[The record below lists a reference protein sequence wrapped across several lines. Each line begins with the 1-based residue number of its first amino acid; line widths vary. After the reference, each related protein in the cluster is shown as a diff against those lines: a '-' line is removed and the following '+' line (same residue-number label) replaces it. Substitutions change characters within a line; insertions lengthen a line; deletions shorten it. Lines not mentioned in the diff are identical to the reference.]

1 VRSAF
6 AYVGTPGGISFGELA
21 VRTTAAHPTAKFMEF
36 ALYRLVID
44 PDTNM
49 IRPMETCPEPA
60 QLWFV
65 LFATMVAFLTFFIFG
80 RSTRDTAASV
90 VLGIIISS
98 TTPMLLQAQL
108 PTARKHS

>member
-1 VRSAF
+1 LSLYLSNWVRSAF

-49 IRPMETCPEPA
+49 IRPMETCPEPV
-60 QLWFV
+60 QFWFV
-65 LFATMVAFLTFFIFG
+65 LFATLVVFLTFFIFAG
-80 RSTRDTAASV
+80 RREKQQ
-90 VLGIIISS
+90 
-98 TTPMLLQAQL
+98 LQ
-108 PTARKHS
+108 